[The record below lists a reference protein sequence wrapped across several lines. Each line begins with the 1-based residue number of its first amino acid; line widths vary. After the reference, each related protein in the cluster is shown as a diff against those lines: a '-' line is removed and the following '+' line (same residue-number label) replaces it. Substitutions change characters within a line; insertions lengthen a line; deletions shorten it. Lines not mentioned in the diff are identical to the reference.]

1 MANITDENRLVVTL
15 TLADFKDALI
25 DVLISNNY
33 LKEIPQAP
41 QEKTQEVKYLVPR
54 MVVAAKY
61 SISEETLDKWVKL
74 KIFPKPVKKVEE
86 YTSTNQTWIQSILRK
101 RITLTLK
108 CFNYE

>member
-74 KIFPKPVKKVEE
+74 KIFPKPVKKGGRV
-86 YTSTNQTWIQSILRK
+86 YFYQSDLDSVNTPKTNNINS
-101 RITLTLK
+101 
-108 CFNYE
+108 